1 MGFKSKL
8 ALTKQQRKEIMK
20 EEDIIKEAKLH
31 KIGIVDCVK
40 QIMAI
45 NKELAD
51 IESRDEGHMMFIVQ
65 LRDRIER
72 LERQL
77 QATSLT
83 QLDGKLQAKQKGK
96 NEYSKKERDMRR
108 AASQD
113 VQEHC
118 ARNNRRPKDR

>member
-51 IESRDEGHMMFIVQ
+51 IEDRDDGHMMFIVQ

-72 LERQL
+72 LEKKL
-77 QATSLT
+77 KATSV
-83 QLDGKLQAKQKGK
+83 KPQA
-96 NEYSKKERDMRR
+96 
-108 AASQD
+108 
-113 VQEHC
+113 
-118 ARNNRRPKDR
+118 

>member
-1 MGFKSKL
+1 
-8 ALTKQQRKEIMK
+8 MK
-20 EEDIIKEAKLH
+20 EEDIIKQAKLH

-77 QATSLT
+77 QATSS
-83 QLDGKLQAKQKGK
+83 KPQARH
-96 NEYSKKERDMRR
+96 N
-108 AASQD
+108 
-113 VQEHC
+113 
-118 ARNNRRPKDR
+118 